1 MPKVM
6 RGARLSPR
14 HKLAGARP
22 HIVQTPTPPQWLWLP
37 PKLSFWGNAKD
48 GDCVTAE
55 EAFNKACH
63 QPEIF
68 IPDDEVIAWA
78 SANGFLNGAMLTD
91 VMDMMQTKGFAVDS
105 STYDD
110 GPYNSVDWTN
120 PAILQNAIS
129 QGPVKIGIAAD
140 QLEGTYQ
147 AFCADAPRNGWFGTG
162 YTRDQNEDHCVSLA
176 GYGAIAWLKN
186 KLGTGSPSDSS
197 EPGYAVFTWSSIGV
211 LDTPSLLAICGEA
224 WLRSPGTIVR

>member
-1 MPKVM
+1 
-6 RGARLSPR
+6 
-14 HKLAGARP
+14 
-22 HIVQTPTPPQWLWLP
+22 
-37 PKLSFWGNAKD
+37 
-48 GDCVTAE
+48 
-55 EAFNKACH
+55 
-63 QPEIF
+63 
-68 IPDDEVIAWA
+68 
-78 SANGFLNGAMLTD
+78 MLTD

-105 STYDD
+105 SSYDD

-147 AFCADAPRNGWFGTG
+147 AFCPDAPRNGWFGTG

-211 LDTPSLLAICGEA
+211 LDTPSLLAIC
-224 WLRSPGTIVR
+224 R